1 MIMLK
6 KLGEGWRSRWYGR
19 FMKGGK
25 LREVP
30 LCKWKGTPP
39 ASGKM
44 ADEGDRAFEASRN
57 RALAELREV
66 AEGERSDADKEALTA
81 RIHRARYRKTVEE
94 VKVADLFTVWQKRP
108 RKHAPC
114 EEYETNVRRI
124 LERFMDYMKQTSPR
138 TTETGAL
145 KKEHIEGF
153 LNEVEADG
161 VSARTWNVTLGIL
174 RGVLIRADPYA
185 EASRYL
191 KDCPAKDEG
200 TIHRTPFTAE
210 ELEKIFEAAKNRD
223 PLIHDLVVTAACTAM
238 RRGDVCRLRWAGVD
252 MDKGFVLV
260 KESKG
265 GGTVEIPVFPP
276 LKSVLESRPRKGT
289 FVFPEAEKIYRQTPD
304 ELHRRLRSILVD
316 AGFDCPIR
324 PSKTGEHP
332 EATPAQILT
341 AAEAATK
348 DWTDKR
354 KAKGMDILQ
363 RHLRGEKGREIAAA
377 LGTSPGAV
385 SSYLHELED
394 LTKLAIVS
402 HPATEVAEPSA
413 CTLGTI
419 NPDVPRLKRASLKGW
434 HSFRTTWITLALA
447 AGIPLEIV
455 RRVTGHRTVE
465 VVMENYFRP
474 GRDHFRQ
481 ILAANMPRALVGDG
495 EPVAVQCS
503 ASDLLKQVEKM
514 DAKNWKKIK
523 TELLKWTTK
532 GA

>member
-1 MIMLK
+1 MLLLK
-6 KLGEGWRSRWYGR
+6 KYGDGWRSRWYGR
-19 FMKGGK
+19 FKRDGK

-30 LCKWKGTPP
+30 LCKWKGIPP
-39 ASGKM
+39 KSGRIGK
-44 ADEGDRAFEASRN
+44 DEGDRIFEASRQ

-66 AEGERSDADKEALTA
+66 AEGERSDADQEALTA
-81 RIHRARYRKTVEE
+81 RIHRARYRKKVEA
-94 VKVADLFTVWQKRP
+94 VKVSDLYSIWHDRP
-108 RKHAPC
+108 RKRMPSEA
-114 EEYETNVRRI
+114 YETNVRRI
-124 LERFMDYMKQTSPR
+124 IQRFVDYMKQTAPR

-145 KKEHIEGF
+145 RKEHVEGF
-153 LNEVEADG
+153 LAVVEAEG

-174 RGVLIRADPYA
+174 RGVLLRADPYA
-185 EASRYL
+185 EATRYL
-191 KDCPAKDEG
+191 KDRPAKEED
-200 TIHRTPFTAE
+200 TIHRTPFSAE

-238 RRGDVCRLRWAGVD
+238 RRGDVCRLRWSGVD
-252 MDKGFVLV
+252 MKKGFVVV
-260 KESKG
+260 KEAKA
-265 GGTVEIPVFPP
+265 GGTVEIPIFPP
-276 LKSVLESRPRKGT
+276 LKAVFESLPRKGA

-304 ELHRRLRSILVD
+304 ALHRRLRSVLVD

-324 PSKTGEHP
+324 PAKVGHHP
-332 EATPAQILT
+332 EADPARILT
-341 AAEAATK
+341 ASDAATNV
-348 DWTDKR
+348 WSDKR

-363 RHLRGEKGREIAAA
+363 RHLRGDSGREIAAV

-402 HPATEVAEPSA
+402 HPATNEPEPSA
-413 CTLGTI
+413 STLGTI
-419 NPDVPRLKRASLKGW
+419 QPNIPRLKRPSLKGW

-481 ILAANMPRALVGDG
+481 ILSANMPRALVGDG
-495 EPVAVQCS
+495 GSGTEQS
-503 ASDLLKQVEKM
+503 SLRDRLKMM

-523 TELLKWTTK
+523 AELLKEV
-532 GA
+532 AQ